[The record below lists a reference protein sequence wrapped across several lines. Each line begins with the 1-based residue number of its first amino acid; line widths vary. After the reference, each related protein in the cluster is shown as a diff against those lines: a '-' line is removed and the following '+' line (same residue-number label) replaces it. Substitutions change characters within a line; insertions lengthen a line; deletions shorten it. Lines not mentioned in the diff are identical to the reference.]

1 MSLHFS
7 DTKSFS
13 RKQNKSAVASIAYRS
28 GTKLH
33 DERNDKTHNY
43 EARKND
49 VLSADIILPSAFL
62 GADIELDRATI
73 WNNAERAE
81 KRKDARVAREW
92 LINLPHQLDEQ
103 TRKQLA
109 HSFAQKLADRYN
121 VIADCCIHKPS
132 DKEIKKGA
140 DPRNFHAHI
149 MLTTREIDIENG
161 QIIFT
166 KKAISELSDT
176 DRKKLG
182 LSRMSDEMIA
192 IKQIWD
198 DTANPVLQAHGL
210 SKMDYRSHKKKGD
223 DLLPQMKMG
232 VNATQLER
240 QGKRTRLGDINRDI
254 KQKNEIIF
262 ESRRQYERE
271 TDTFIKTSNRNIT
284 ERKRTFEQTEYSITY
299 INDRLELNPRQ
310 RAFRLSLID
319 EIKREIDF
327 TTVTIARTNYEI
339 RGRNRTFDD
348 TEFNIKYVNDGLEL
362 NARERAFRISL
373 ADRNE
378 REFARTNSDI
388 EQRKRTASDTDNDI
402 KQRKQAT
409 DGTDKLIKDT
419 AQRIDEKRIERE
431 RIAKRERDLSVARLA
446 RSLPLTKHEKNYD
459 FEYSNIVF
467 DEFLKLHEPLP
478 SEQVALYPHVGLLA
492 KDINRAMT
500 VYSNGLLSVSHRE
513 IQGRDIKRTREYFEL
528 SDVADINTFSNNL
541 EFKNVGISLKIE
553 YENINF
559 VKLSMTA
566 SEQNKRQPPQP
577 PATPKPT
584 LEQPKAEP
592 TQPTAYKPRF

>member
-1 MSLHFS
+1 MTLHFS

-28 GTKLH
+28 GMKLH

-43 EARKND
+43 EARKKD
-49 VLSADIILPSAFL
+49 VLSADIILPSAFN
-62 GADIELDRATI
+62 GANIELDRATI

-92 LINLPHQLDEQ
+92 LINLPHELDEQ
-103 TRKQLA
+103 TRKELA

-182 LSRMSDEMIA
+182 LSRMSDEMTA
-192 IKQIWD
+192 IKQLWD
-198 DTANPVLQAHGL
+198 DTANPVLRQHRL
-210 SKMDYRSHKKKGD
+210 PEMDYRSHKEMGD

-240 QGKRTRLGDINRDI
+240 KGKRTRLGDINRDI

-310 RAFRLSLID
+310 RAFRLSLI
-319 EIKREIDF
+319 
-327 TTVTIARTNYEI
+327 
-339 RGRNRTFDD
+339 G
-348 TEFNIKYVNDGLEL
+348 G
-362 NARERAFRISL
+362 
-373 ADRNE
+373 NE

-388 EQRKRTASDTDNDI
+388 EQRKRTASDTDSFIARTNSDI
-402 KQRKQAT
+402 EQRKRTASDT
-409 DGTDKLIKDT
+409 DSFIARTNSDIEQRKRTASDTDSFIEST
-419 AQRIDEKRIERE
+419 AQRINEQRIERE
-431 RIAKRERDLSVARLA
+431 RIAKRERDLSIARLS

-459 FEYSNIVF
+459 FEHSNIVF
-467 DEFLKLHEPLP
+467 NEFLKLHEPLP
-478 SEQVALYPHVGLLA
+478 IEQVALYPHVGLLA

>member
-1 MSLHFS
+1 MTLHFS

-28 GTKLH
+28 GMKLH

-43 EARKND
+43 EARKKD
-49 VLSADIILPSAFL
+49 VLSADIILPSAFN
-62 GADIELDRATI
+62 GANIELDRATI

-103 TRKQLA
+103 TRKELA
-109 HSFAQKLADRYN
+109 HSFAQKLSDRYN

-182 LSRMSDEMIA
+182 LSRMSDEMTA

-198 DTANPVLQAHGL
+198 DTANPVLEAHGL
-210 SKMDYRSHKKKGD
+210 SKMDYRSHKEKGD
-223 DLLPQMKMG
+223 DLLPQVKMG

-299 INDRLELNPRQ
+299 ISDR
-310 RAFRLSLID
+310 
-319 EIKREIDF
+319 
-327 TTVTIARTNYEI
+327 
-339 RGRNRTFDD
+339 
-348 TEFNIKYVNDGLEL
+348 LEL
-362 NARERAFRISL
+362 NARERAFRLSL
-373 ADRNE
+373 VDGNE

-431 RIAKRERDLSVARLA
+431 RIAKRERDLSIARLS

-459 FEYSNIVF
+459 FEHSNIVF
-467 DEFLKLHEPLP
+467 DEFLKLYEPL
-478 SEQVALYPHVGLLA
+478 SDEQFKYRSSIGG
-492 KDINRAMT
+492 KDGKRLSRAIS
-500 VYSNGLLSVSHRE
+500 VYDNGLMSISHYEKNFRGD
-513 IQGRDIKRTREYFEL
+513 IDIKRKFFEI
-528 SDVADINTFSNNL
+528 SEIARFDEFKSKL
-541 EFKNVGISLKIE
+541 EFKNLGGSLAVE
-553 YENINF
+553 PNIAHW
-559 VKLSMTA
+559 VKSSMRA
-566 SEQNKRQPPQP
+566 SEQFKHQPPQP
-577 PATPKPT
+577 PAPKPNT

>member
-1 MSLHFS
+1 MTLHFS

-13 RKQNKSAVASIAYRS
+13 RKQNKSAVASVAYRS
-28 GTKLH
+28 GMKLH

-43 EARKND
+43 EARKKD
-49 VLSADIILPSAFL
+49 VLSADIILPSAFN
-62 GADIELDRATI
+62 GANIEIDRATI

-81 KRKDARVAREW
+81 RRKDARVAREW
-92 LINLPHQLDEQ
+92 LINLPHELDEQ
-103 TRKQLA
+103 TRKELA
-109 HSFAQKLADRYN
+109 HSFAQKLSDRYN

-182 LSRMSDEMIA
+182 LSRMSDEMTA
-192 IKQIWD
+192 IKQLWD
-198 DTANPVLQAHGL
+198 DTANPVLRQHRL
-210 SKMDYRSHKKKGD
+210 PEMDYRSHKEKGD

-299 INDRLELNPRQ
+299 ISDR
-310 RAFRLSLID
+310 
-319 EIKREIDF
+319 
-327 TTVTIARTNYEI
+327 
-339 RGRNRTFDD
+339 
-348 TEFNIKYVNDGLEL
+348 LEL
-362 NARERAFRISL
+362 NARERAFRLSL
-373 ADRNE
+373 VDGNE

-431 RIAKRERDLSVARLA
+431 RIAKRERDLSIARLS

-459 FEYSNIVF
+459 FEHSNIVF
-467 DEFLKLHEPLP
+467 NEFLKLHEPLP
-478 SEQVALYPHVGLLA
+478 IEQVALYPHVGLLA

-541 EFKNVGISLKIE
+541 EFKNVGISLRIE

>member
-1 MSLHFS
+1 MTLHFS

-28 GTKLH
+28 GMKLH

-43 EARKND
+43 EARKKD

-92 LINLPHQLDEQ
+92 LINLPHELDEQ
-103 TRKQLA
+103 TRKELA
-109 HSFAQKLADRYN
+109 HSFAQKLSDRYN

-182 LSRMSDEMIA
+182 LSRMSDEMTA

-198 DTANPVLQAHGL
+198 DTANPVLEAHGL
-210 SKMDYRSHKKKGD
+210 SKMDYRSHKEKGD
-223 DLLPQMKMG
+223 DLLPQVKMG
-232 VNATQLER
+232 VQATQLER

-299 INDRLELNPRQ
+299 ISDRLELNLRE
-310 RAFRLSLID
+310 RAFRLSL
-319 EIKREIDF
+319 
-327 TTVTIARTNYEI
+327 V
-339 RGRNRTFDD
+339 
-348 TEFNIKYVNDGLEL
+348 DG
-362 NARERAFRISL
+362 
-373 ADRNE
+373 NE
-378 REFARTNSDI
+378 REFARTNSDIEQRKRTASDTDRFIARTNSDI

-431 RIAKRERDLSVARLA
+431 RIAKRERDLSVARLS

-459 FEYSNIVF
+459 FEHSNIVF

-528 SDVADINTFSNNL
+528 SDVAYINTFSNNL

>member
-1 MSLHFS
+1 MTLHFS

-28 GTKLH
+28 GMKLH

-43 EARKND
+43 EARKKD
-49 VLSADIILPSAFL
+49 VLSADIILPSAFN
-62 GADIELDRATI
+62 GANIELDRATI

-92 LINLPHQLDEQ
+92 LINLPHELDEQ
-103 TRKQLA
+103 TRKELA
-109 HSFAQKLADRYN
+109 NSFAQKLADRYN

-182 LSRMSDEMIA
+182 LSRMSDEMTA

-210 SKMDYRSHKKKGD
+210 SKMDYRSHKEKGD
-223 DLLPQMKMG
+223 DLLPQVKMG

-299 INDRLELNPRQ
+299 ISDRLELNLRE
-310 RAFRLSLID
+310 RAFRLSL
-319 EIKREIDF
+319 
-327 TTVTIARTNYEI
+327 V
-339 RGRNRTFDD
+339 
-348 TEFNIKYVNDGLEL
+348 DG
-362 NARERAFRISL
+362 
-373 ADRNE
+373 NE
-378 REFARTNSDI
+378 REFARTNSDIEQRKRTASDTDRFIARTNSDI

-431 RIAKRERDLSVARLA
+431 RIAKRERDLSVARLS

-459 FEYSNIVF
+459 FEHSNIVF

>member
-1 MSLHFS
+1 MTLHFS

-28 GTKLH
+28 GMKLH

-92 LINLPHQLDEQ
+92 LINLPHQLDEE

-182 LSRMSDEMIA
+182 LSRMSDEMTA

-198 DTANPVLQAHGL
+198 DTANPVLEAHGL
-210 SKMDYRSHKKKGD
+210 SKMDYRSHKEKGD
-223 DLLPQMKMG
+223 DLLPQVKMG

-299 INDRLELNPRQ
+299 INDRLELNTRQ
-310 RAFRLSLID
+310 RAFRLSLI
-319 EIKREIDF
+319 
-327 TTVTIARTNYEI
+327 
-339 RGRNRTFDD
+339 G
-348 TEFNIKYVNDGLEL
+348 G
-362 NARERAFRISL
+362 
-373 ADRNE
+373 NE
-378 REFARTNSDI
+378 REFARTNSDIEQRKRTASDTDRFIARTNSDI

-431 RIAKRERDLSVARLA
+431 RIAKRERDLSIARLA

-459 FEYSNIVF
+459 FEHSNIVF

-577 PATPKPT
+577 PATPTPT

>member
-1 MSLHFS
+1 MTLHFS

-28 GTKLH
+28 GMKLH

-43 EARKND
+43 EARKKD

-92 LINLPHQLDEQ
+92 LINLPHELDEQ
-103 TRKQLA
+103 TRKELA
-109 HSFAQKLADRYN
+109 HSFAQKLSDRYN

-182 LSRMSDEMIA
+182 LSRMSDEMTA

-198 DTANPVLQAHGL
+198 DTANPVLEAHGL
-210 SKMDYRSHKKKGD
+210 SKMDYRSHKEKGD
-223 DLLPQMKMG
+223 DLLPQVKMG
-232 VNATQLER
+232 VQATQLER

-299 INDRLELNPRQ
+299 ISDRLELNLRE
-310 RAFRLSLID
+310 RAFRLSL
-319 EIKREIDF
+319 
-327 TTVTIARTNYEI
+327 V
-339 RGRNRTFDD
+339 
-348 TEFNIKYVNDGLEL
+348 DG
-362 NARERAFRISL
+362 
-373 ADRNE
+373 NE
-378 REFARTNSDI
+378 REFARTNSDIEQRKRTASDTDRFIARTNSDI

-431 RIAKRERDLSVARLA
+431 RIAQRERDLSVARLA

-459 FEYSNIVF
+459 FEHSNIVF

-528 SDVADINTFSNNL
+528 SDVAYINTFSNNL

>member
-1 MSLHFS
+1 MTLHFS

-28 GTKLH
+28 GMKLH

-81 KRKDARVAREW
+81 RRKDARVAREW
-92 LINLPHQLDEQ
+92 LINLPHELDEQ
-103 TRKQLA
+103 TRKELA
-109 HSFAQKLADRYN
+109 HSFAQKLSDRYN

-182 LSRMSDEMIA
+182 LSRMSDEMTA

-198 DTANPVLQAHGL
+198 DTANPVLEAHGL
-210 SKMDYRSHKKKGD
+210 SKMDYRSHKEKGD
-223 DLLPQMKMG
+223 DLLPQVKMG
-232 VNATQLER
+232 VQATQLER

-299 INDRLELNPRQ
+299 ISDR
-310 RAFRLSLID
+310 
-319 EIKREIDF
+319 
-327 TTVTIARTNYEI
+327 
-339 RGRNRTFDD
+339 
-348 TEFNIKYVNDGLEL
+348 LEL

-431 RIAKRERDLSVARLA
+431 RIAKRERDLSVARLS

-459 FEYSNIVF
+459 FEHSNIVF

>member
-1 MSLHFS
+1 MTLHFS

-28 GTKLH
+28 GMKLH

-43 EARKND
+43 EARKKD

-92 LINLPHQLDEQ
+92 LINLPHELDEQ

-109 HSFAQKLADRYN
+109 HSFAKKLADRYN

-182 LSRMSDEMIA
+182 LSRMSDEMTA

-198 DTANPVLQAHGL
+198 DTANPVLEAHGL
-210 SKMDYRSHKKKGD
+210 PKMDYRSHKEKGD
-223 DLLPQMKMG
+223 DLLPQVKMG
-232 VNATQLER
+232 VQATQLER

-299 INDRLELNPRQ
+299 ISDRLELNPRQ
-310 RAFRLSLID
+310 RAFRLSL
-319 EIKREIDF
+319 
-327 TTVTIARTNYEI
+327 V
-339 RGRNRTFDD
+339 
-348 TEFNIKYVNDGLEL
+348 DG
-362 NARERAFRISL
+362 
-373 ADRNE
+373 NE
-378 REFARTNSDI
+378 REFARTNSDIEQRKRTASDTDRFIARTNSDI

-431 RIAKRERDLSVARLA
+431 RIAKRERDLSIARLS

-459 FEYSNIVF
+459 FEHSNIVF

-528 SDVADINTFSNNL
+528 SDVAYINTFSNNL

-577 PATPKPT
+577 PATPKAH
-584 LEQPKAEP
+584 LEQPQAEP
-592 TQPTAYKPRF
+592 TQSTAYKPRF

>member
-1 MSLHFS
+1 MTLHFS

-28 GTKLH
+28 GMKLH

-43 EARKND
+43 EARKKD

-92 LINLPHQLDEQ
+92 LINLPHELDEQ

-109 HSFAQKLADRYN
+109 HSFAKKLADRYN

-182 LSRMSDEMIA
+182 LSRMSDEMTA

-198 DTANPVLQAHGL
+198 DTANPVLEAHGL
-210 SKMDYRSHKKKGD
+210 SKMDYRSHKEKGD
-223 DLLPQMKMG
+223 DLLPQVKMG
-232 VNATQLER
+232 VQATQLER

-299 INDRLELNPRQ
+299 ISDRLELNP
-310 RAFRLSLID
+310 
-319 EIKREIDF
+319 
-327 TTVTIARTNYEI
+327 
-339 RGRNRTFDD
+339 
-348 TEFNIKYVNDGLEL
+348 
-362 NARERAFRISL
+362 
-373 ADRNE
+373 
-378 REFARTNSDI
+378 
-388 EQRKRTASDTDNDI
+388 TAS
-402 KQRKQAT
+402 
-409 DGTDKLIKDT
+409 
-419 AQRIDEKRIERE
+419 
-431 RIAKRERDLSVARLA
+431 
-446 RSLPLTKHEKNYD
+446 
-459 FEYSNIVF
+459 
-467 DEFLKLHEPLP
+467 
-478 SEQVALYPHVGLLA
+478 
-492 KDINRAMT
+492 
-500 VYSNGLLSVSHRE
+500 VST
-513 IQGRDIKRTREYFEL
+513 ITC
-528 SDVADINTFSNNL
+528 
-541 EFKNVGISLKIE
+541 
-553 YENINF
+553 
-559 VKLSMTA
+559 
-566 SEQNKRQPPQP
+566 
-577 PATPKPT
+577 
-584 LEQPKAEP
+584 
-592 TQPTAYKPRF
+592 

>member
-1 MSLHFS
+1 MTLHFS

-28 GTKLH
+28 GMKLH

-43 EARKND
+43 EARKKD
-49 VLSADIILPSAFL
+49 VLSADIILPSAFN
-62 GADIELDRATI
+62 GANIELDRATI

-92 LINLPHQLDEQ
+92 LINLPHELDEQ
-103 TRKQLA
+103 TRKELA
-109 HSFAQKLADRYN
+109 HSFAQKLSDRYN

-182 LSRMSDEMIA
+182 LSRMSDEMTA

-198 DTANPVLQAHGL
+198 DTANPVLEAHGL
-210 SKMDYRSHKKKGD
+210 SKMDYRSHKEKGD
-223 DLLPQMKMG
+223 DLLPQVKMG
-232 VNATQLER
+232 VQATQLER

-299 INDRLELNPRQ
+299 ISDRLELNPRQ
-310 RAFRLSLID
+310 RAFRLSL
-319 EIKREIDF
+319 
-327 TTVTIARTNYEI
+327 V
-339 RGRNRTFDD
+339 
-348 TEFNIKYVNDGLEL
+348 DG
-362 NARERAFRISL
+362 
-373 ADRNE
+373 NE
-378 REFARTNSDI
+378 REFARTNSDIEQRKRTASDTDRFIARTNSDI

-431 RIAKRERDLSVARLA
+431 RIAKRERDLSVARLS

-459 FEYSNIVF
+459 FEHSNIVF

-577 PATPKPT
+577 PATPKAH
-584 LEQPKAEP
+584 LEQPQAEP
-592 TQPTAYKPRF
+592 TQSTAYKPRF

>member
-1 MSLHFS
+1 MTLHFS

-28 GTKLH
+28 GMKLH

-43 EARKND
+43 EARKKD
-49 VLSADIILPSAFL
+49 VLSADIILPSAFN
-62 GADIELDRATI
+62 GANIELDRATI

-92 LINLPHQLDEQ
+92 LINLPHELDEQ
-103 TRKQLA
+103 TRKELA

-182 LSRMSDEMIA
+182 LSRMSDEMTA
-192 IKQIWD
+192 IKQLWD
-198 DTANPVLQAHGL
+198 DTANPVLRQHRL
-210 SKMDYRSHKKKGD
+210 PEMDYRSHKEMGD

-240 QGKRTRLGDINRDI
+240 KGKRTRLGDINRDI

-299 INDRLELNPRQ
+299 ISDRLELNPRQ
-310 RAFRLSLID
+310 RAFRLSL
-319 EIKREIDF
+319 
-327 TTVTIARTNYEI
+327 V
-339 RGRNRTFDD
+339 
-348 TEFNIKYVNDGLEL
+348 DG
-362 NARERAFRISL
+362 
-373 ADRNE
+373 NE

-388 EQRKRTASDTDNDI
+388 EQRKRTASDTDSFIARTNSDI
-402 KQRKQAT
+402 EQRKRTASDT
-409 DGTDKLIKDT
+409 DSFIARTNSDIEQRKRTASDTDSFIEST
-419 AQRIDEKRIERE
+419 AQRINEQRIERE
-431 RIAKRERDLSVARLA
+431 RIAKRERDLSIARLS

-459 FEYSNIVF
+459 FEHSNIVF
-467 DEFLKLHEPLP
+467 NEFLKLHEPLP
-478 SEQVALYPHVGLLA
+478 IEQVALYPHVGLLA

>member
-1 MSLHFS
+1 MTLHFS

-28 GTKLH
+28 GMKLH

-43 EARKND
+43 EARKKD

-92 LINLPHQLDEQ
+92 LINLPHELDEQ
-103 TRKQLA
+103 TRKELA
-109 HSFAQKLADRYN
+109 NSFAQKLADRYN

-182 LSRMSDEMIA
+182 LSRMSDEMTA
-192 IKQIWD
+192 IKQLWD
-198 DTANPVLQAHGL
+198 DTANPVLRQHRL
-210 SKMDYRSHKKKGD
+210 PEMDYRSHKEMGD

-240 QGKRTRLGDINRDI
+240 KGKRTRLGDINRDI

-299 INDRLELNPRQ
+299 ISDRLELNLRE
-310 RAFRLSLID
+310 RAFRLSL
-319 EIKREIDF
+319 
-327 TTVTIARTNYEI
+327 V
-339 RGRNRTFDD
+339 
-348 TEFNIKYVNDGLEL
+348 DG
-362 NARERAFRISL
+362 
-373 ADRNE
+373 NE
-378 REFARTNSDI
+378 REFARTNSDIEQRKRTASDTDRFIARTNSDI

-431 RIAKRERDLSVARLA
+431 RIAKRERDLSIARLS

-459 FEYSNIVF
+459 FEHSNIVF
-467 DEFLKLHEPLP
+467 NEFLKLHEPLP
-478 SEQVALYPHVGLLA
+478 IEQVALYPHVGLLA

>member
-1 MSLHFS
+1 MTLHFS

-28 GTKLH
+28 GMKLH

-81 KRKDARVAREW
+81 RRKDARVAREW
-92 LINLPHQLDEQ
+92 LINLPHELDEQ
-103 TRKQLA
+103 TRKELA
-109 HSFAQKLADRYN
+109 NSFAQKLADRYN

-182 LSRMSDEMIA
+182 LSRMSDEMTA
-192 IKQIWD
+192 IKQLWD
-198 DTANPVLQAHGL
+198 DTANPVLRQHRL
-210 SKMDYRSHKKKGD
+210 PEMDYRSHKEKGD

-299 INDRLELNPRQ
+299 ISDRLELNPRQ
-310 RAFRLSLID
+310 RAFRLSL
-319 EIKREIDF
+319 
-327 TTVTIARTNYEI
+327 V
-339 RGRNRTFDD
+339 
-348 TEFNIKYVNDGLEL
+348 DG
-362 NARERAFRISL
+362 
-373 ADRNE
+373 NE
-378 REFARTNSDI
+378 REFARTNSDIEQRKRTASDTDRFIARTNSDI

-431 RIAKRERDLSVARLA
+431 RIAKRERDLSIARLS

-459 FEYSNIVF
+459 FEHSNIVF

-528 SDVADINTFSNNL
+528 SDVAYINTFSNNL

-577 PATPKPT
+577 PATPKAH
-584 LEQPKAEP
+584 LEQPQAEP
-592 TQPTAYKPRF
+592 THCTPKPRF

>member
-1 MSLHFS
+1 MTLHFS

-28 GTKLH
+28 GMKLH

-43 EARKND
+43 EARKKD
-49 VLSADIILPSAFL
+49 VLSADIILPSAFN
-62 GADIELDRATI
+62 GANIELDRATI

-92 LINLPHQLDEQ
+92 LINLPHELDEQ
-103 TRKQLA
+103 TRKELA
-109 HSFAQKLADRYN
+109 HSFAKKLADRYN

-182 LSRMSDEMIA
+182 LSRMSDEMTA

-198 DTANPVLQAHGL
+198 DTANPVLEAHGL
-210 SKMDYRSHKKKGD
+210 SKMDYRSHKEKGD
-223 DLLPQMKMG
+223 DLLPQVKMG

-299 INDRLELNPRQ
+299 ISDRLELNLRE
-310 RAFRLSLID
+310 RAFRLSL
-319 EIKREIDF
+319 
-327 TTVTIARTNYEI
+327 V
-339 RGRNRTFDD
+339 
-348 TEFNIKYVNDGLEL
+348 DG
-362 NARERAFRISL
+362 
-373 ADRNE
+373 NE
-378 REFARTNSDI
+378 REFARTNSDIEQRKRTASDTDRFIARTNSDI

-431 RIAKRERDLSVARLA
+431 RIAKRERDLSVARLS

-459 FEYSNIVF
+459 FEHSNIVF
-467 DEFLKLHEPLP
+467 DEFLKLHEPLT
-478 SEQVALYPHVGLLA
+478 
-492 KDINRAMT
+492 D
-500 VYSNGLLSVSHRE
+500 
-513 IQGRDIKRTREYFEL
+513 
-528 SDVADINTFSNNL
+528 L
-541 EFKNVGISLKIE
+541 EFKHRSGIGSQDGKRLGRALAVYDNGLMAIAH
-553 YENINF
+553 YERNFRGDIQIQRKFFEISEIASFNEFNNQLVFKNIGVSFDVDSNISHW
-559 VKLSMTA
+559 VKASMRA
-566 SEQNKRQPPQP
+566 SEQYKRQPPQP
-577 PATPKPT
+577 PATPKAH
-584 LEQPKAEP
+584 LEQPQAEP
-592 TQPTAYKPRF
+592 TQSTAYKPRF

>member
-1 MSLHFS
+1 MTLHFS

-28 GTKLH
+28 GMKLH

-43 EARKND
+43 EARKKD

-81 KRKDARVAREW
+81 KRKDARVGREW
-92 LINLPHQLDEQ
+92 LINLPHELDEQ
-103 TRKQLA
+103 TRKELA

-182 LSRMSDEMIA
+182 LSRMSDEMTA
-192 IKQIWD
+192 IKQLWD
-198 DTANPVLQAHGL
+198 DTANPVLRQHRL
-210 SKMDYRSHKKKGD
+210 PEMDYRSHKEKGD

-299 INDRLELNPRQ
+299 ISDRLELNLRE
-310 RAFRLSLID
+310 RAFRLSL
-319 EIKREIDF
+319 
-327 TTVTIARTNYEI
+327 V
-339 RGRNRTFDD
+339 
-348 TEFNIKYVNDGLEL
+348 DG
-362 NARERAFRISL
+362 
-373 ADRNE
+373 NE
-378 REFARTNSDI
+378 REFARTNSDIEQRKRTASDTDRFIARTNSDI

-431 RIAKRERDLSVARLA
+431 RIAKRERDLSVARLS

-459 FEYSNIVF
+459 FEHSNIVF

>member
-28 GTKLH
+28 GMKLH

-43 EARKND
+43 EARKKD
-49 VLSADIILPSAFL
+49 VLSADIILPSAFN
-62 GADIELDRATI
+62 GANIELDRATI

-92 LINLPHQLDEQ
+92 LINLPHELDEQ
-103 TRKQLA
+103 TRKELA
-109 HSFAQKLADRYN
+109 HSFAQKLSDRYN

-182 LSRMSDEMIA
+182 LSRMSDEMTA

-198 DTANPVLQAHGL
+198 DTANPVLEAHGL
-210 SKMDYRSHKKKGD
+210 SKMDYRSHKEKGD
-223 DLLPQMKMG
+223 DLLPQVKMG
-232 VNATQLER
+232 VQATQLER

-299 INDRLELNPRQ
+299 ISDRLELNLRE
-310 RAFRLSLID
+310 RAFRLSLI
-319 EIKREIDF
+319 
-327 TTVTIARTNYEI
+327 
-339 RGRNRTFDD
+339 G
-348 TEFNIKYVNDGLEL
+348 G
-362 NARERAFRISL
+362 
-373 ADRNE
+373 NE

-388 EQRKRTASDTDNDI
+388 EQRKRTASDTDSFITRTNSDI
-402 KQRKQAT
+402 EQRKRTASDT
-409 DGTDKLIKDT
+409 DSFIARTNSDIEQRKRTASDTDSFIARTSSDIEQRKRTASDTDSFIERT
-419 AQRIDEKRIERE
+419 AQRINEQRIERE
-431 RIAKRERDLSVARLA
+431 RIAKRERDLSIARLS

-459 FEYSNIVF
+459 FEHSNIVF
-467 DEFLKLHEPLP
+467 DEFLKLHEPL
-478 SEQVALYPHVGLLA
+478 SDEQFKYRSSIGG
-492 KDINRAMT
+492 KDGKRLSRAIS
-500 VYSNGLLSVSHRE
+500 VYDNGLMSISHYEKNFRGD
-513 IQGRDIKRTREYFEL
+513 IDIKRKFFEI
-528 SDVADINTFSNNL
+528 SEIARFDEFNSKL
-541 EFKNVGISLKIE
+541 EFKNLGGSLAVE
-553 YENINF
+553 PNIAHW
-559 VKLSMTA
+559 VKSSMRA
-566 SEQNKRQPPQP
+566 SEQFKHQPPQP
-577 PATPKPT
+577 PAPKPNT

-592 TQPTAYKPRF
+592 THHTPKPRF

>member
-1 MSLHFS
+1 MTLHFS

-28 GTKLH
+28 GMKLH

-43 EARKND
+43 EARKKD

-92 LINLPHQLDEQ
+92 LINLPHELDEQ
-103 TRKQLA
+103 TRKELA
-109 HSFAQKLADRYN
+109 NSFAQKLADRYN

-182 LSRMSDEMIA
+182 LSRMSDEMTA
-192 IKQIWD
+192 IKQLWD
-198 DTANPVLQAHGL
+198 DTANPVLRQHRL
-210 SKMDYRSHKKKGD
+210 PEMDYRSHKEMGD

-240 QGKRTRLGDINRDI
+240 KGKRTRLGDINRDI

-310 RAFRLSLID
+310 RAFRLSLI
-319 EIKREIDF
+319 
-327 TTVTIARTNYEI
+327 
-339 RGRNRTFDD
+339 G
-348 TEFNIKYVNDGLEL
+348 G
-362 NARERAFRISL
+362 
-373 ADRNE
+373 NE

-388 EQRKRTASDTDNDI
+388 EQRKRTASDTDSFIARTNSDI
-402 KQRKQAT
+402 EQRKRTASDT
-409 DGTDKLIKDT
+409 DSFIARTNSDIEQRKRTASDTDSFIEST
-419 AQRIDEKRIERE
+419 AQRINEQRIERE
-431 RIAKRERDLSVARLA
+431 RIAKRERDLSIARLS

-459 FEYSNIVF
+459 FEHSNIVF
-467 DEFLKLHEPLP
+467 NEFLKLHEPLP
-478 SEQVALYPHVGLLA
+478 IEQVALYPHVGLLA

>member
-1 MSLHFS
+1 MTLHFS

-28 GTKLH
+28 GMKLH

-43 EARKND
+43 EARKKD
-49 VLSADIILPSAFL
+49 VLSADIILPSAFN
-62 GADIELDRATI
+62 GANIELDRATI

-92 LINLPHQLDEQ
+92 LINLPHELDEQ
-103 TRKQLA
+103 TRKELA

-182 LSRMSDEMIA
+182 LSRMSDEMTA
-192 IKQIWD
+192 IKQLWD
-198 DTANPVLQAHGL
+198 DTANPVLRQHRL
-210 SKMDYRSHKKKGD
+210 PEMDYRSHKEMGD

-240 QGKRTRLGDINRDI
+240 KGKRTRLGDINRDI

-310 RAFRLSLID
+310 
-319 EIKREIDF
+319 
-327 TTVTIARTNYEI
+327 
-339 RGRNRTFDD
+339 
-348 TEFNIKYVNDGLEL
+348 
-362 NARERAFRISL
+362 RAFRISL

-431 RIAKRERDLSVARLA
+431 RIAKRERDLSIARLS

-459 FEYSNIVF
+459 FEHSNIVF

>member
-1 MSLHFS
+1 MTLHFS

-28 GTKLH
+28 GMKLH

-43 EARKND
+43 EARKKD
-49 VLSADIILPSAFL
+49 VLSADIILPSAFN
-62 GADIELDRATI
+62 GANIELDRATI

-92 LINLPHQLDEQ
+92 LINLPHELDEQ
-103 TRKQLA
+103 TRKELA

-182 LSRMSDEMIA
+182 LSRMSDEMTA
-192 IKQIWD
+192 IKQLWD
-198 DTANPVLQAHGL
+198 DTANPVLRQHRL
-210 SKMDYRSHKKKGD
+210 PEMDYRSHKEMGD

-240 QGKRTRLGDINRDI
+240 KGKRTRLGDINRDI

-284 ERKRTFEQTEYSITY
+284 DRKRTFEQTEYSITY

-362 NARERAFRISL
+362 NPRQRAFRLSL
-373 ADRNE
+373 IGGNE

-388 EQRKRTASDTDNDI
+388 EQRKRTASDTDSFI
-402 KQRKQAT
+402 ES
-409 DGTDKLIKDT
+409 T
-419 AQRIDEKRIERE
+419 AQRINEQRIERE
-431 RIAKRERDLSVARLA
+431 RIAKRERDLSIARLS

-459 FEYSNIVF
+459 FEHSNIVF
-467 DEFLKLHEPLP
+467 NEFLKLHEPLP
-478 SEQVALYPHVGLLA
+478 IEQVALYPHVGLLA

>member
-1 MSLHFS
+1 MTLHFS

-13 RKQNKSAVASIAYRS
+13 RKQNKSAVASVAYRS
-28 GTKLH
+28 GMKLH

-43 EARKND
+43 EARKKD

-92 LINLPHQLDEQ
+92 LINLPHELDEQ
-103 TRKQLA
+103 TRKELA
-109 HSFAQKLADRYN
+109 NSFAQKLADRYN

-182 LSRMSDEMIA
+182 LSRMSDEMTA

-198 DTANPVLQAHGL
+198 DTANPVLEAHGL
-210 SKMDYRSHKKKGD
+210 SKMDYRSHKEKGD
-223 DLLPQMKMG
+223 DLLPQVKMG

-299 INDRLELNPRQ
+299 INDRLELNTRQ
-310 RAFRLSLID
+310 RAFRLSLI
-319 EIKREIDF
+319 
-327 TTVTIARTNYEI
+327 
-339 RGRNRTFDD
+339 G
-348 TEFNIKYVNDGLEL
+348 G
-362 NARERAFRISL
+362 
-373 ADRNE
+373 NE

-431 RIAKRERDLSVARLA
+431 RIAKRERDLSIARLS

-459 FEYSNIVF
+459 FEHSNIVF

-528 SDVADINTFSNNL
+528 SDVAYINTFSNNL

-577 PATPKPT
+577 PATPKAH
-584 LEQPKAEP
+584 LEQPQAEP
-592 TQPTAYKPRF
+592 THCTPKPRF

>member
-1 MSLHFS
+1 MTLHFS

-28 GTKLH
+28 GMKLH

-43 EARKND
+43 EARKKD

-92 LINLPHQLDEQ
+92 LINLPHQLDEE

-166 KKAISELSDT
+166 KKSISELSDT

-182 LSRMSDEMIA
+182 LSRMSDEMTA

-198 DTANPVLQAHGL
+198 DTANPVLEAHGL
-210 SKMDYRSHKKKGD
+210 SKMDYRSHKEKGD
-223 DLLPQMKMG
+223 DLLPQVKMG
-232 VNATQLER
+232 VQATQLER

-299 INDRLELNPRQ
+299 ISDRLELNPRQ
-310 RAFRLSLID
+310 RAFRLSL
-319 EIKREIDF
+319 
-327 TTVTIARTNYEI
+327 V
-339 RGRNRTFDD
+339 
-348 TEFNIKYVNDGLEL
+348 DG
-362 NARERAFRISL
+362 
-373 ADRNE
+373 NE

-431 RIAKRERDLSVARLA
+431 RIAKRERDLSIARLS

-459 FEYSNIVF
+459 FEHSNIVF

-528 SDVADINTFSNNL
+528 SDVAYINTFSNNL

-577 PATPKPT
+577 PATPKQT
-584 LEQPKAEP
+584 LEQPQAEP
-592 TQPTAYKPRF
+592 THCTPKPRF

>member
-1 MSLHFS
+1 MTLHFS

-28 GTKLH
+28 GMKLH

-43 EARKND
+43 EARKKD

-81 KRKDARVAREW
+81 KRKDARVGREW
-92 LINLPHQLDEQ
+92 LINLPHELDEQ
-103 TRKQLA
+103 TRKELA

-182 LSRMSDEMIA
+182 LSRMSDEMTA

-210 SKMDYRSHKKKGD
+210 SKMDYRSHKEKGD

-240 QGKRTRLGDINRDI
+240 KGKRTRLGDINRDI

-310 RAFRLSLID
+310 RAFRLSLI
-319 EIKREIDF
+319 
-327 TTVTIARTNYEI
+327 
-339 RGRNRTFDD
+339 G
-348 TEFNIKYVNDGLEL
+348 G
-362 NARERAFRISL
+362 
-373 ADRNE
+373 NE
-378 REFARTNSDI
+378 REFARTNSDIEQRKRTASDTDRFIARTNSDI

-431 RIAKRERDLSVARLA
+431 RIAQRERDLSVARLA

-459 FEYSNIVF
+459 FEHSNIVF

-577 PATPKPT
+577 PATPKAHLNNRKPSRHS
-584 LEQPKAEP
+584 QPP
-592 TQPTAYKPRF
+592 INHDFN

>member
-1 MSLHFS
+1 MTLHFS

-28 GTKLH
+28 GMKLH

-49 VLSADIILPSAFL
+49 VLSADIILPSAFN
-62 GADIELDRATI
+62 GANIELDRATI

-92 LINLPHQLDEQ
+92 LINLPHELDEQ
-103 TRKQLA
+103 TRKELA
-109 HSFAQKLADRYN
+109 HSFAQKLSDRYN

-166 KKAISELSDT
+166 KKSISELSDT

-182 LSRMSDEMIA
+182 LSRMSDEMTA

-198 DTANPVLQAHGL
+198 DTANPVLEAHGL
-210 SKMDYRSHKKKGD
+210 PKMDYRSHKEKGD
-223 DLLPQMKMG
+223 DLLPQVKMG
-232 VNATQLER
+232 VQATQLER

-299 INDRLELNPRQ
+299 ISDRLELNPRQ
-310 RAFRLSLID
+310 RAFRLSL
-319 EIKREIDF
+319 
-327 TTVTIARTNYEI
+327 V
-339 RGRNRTFDD
+339 
-348 TEFNIKYVNDGLEL
+348 DG
-362 NARERAFRISL
+362 
-373 ADRNE
+373 NE

-431 RIAKRERDLSVARLA
+431 RIAKRERDLSIARLS

-459 FEYSNIVF
+459 FEHSNIVF

-528 SDVADINTFSNNL
+528 SDVAYINTFSNNL

-577 PATPKPT
+577 PATPKAH
-584 LEQPKAEP
+584 LEQPQAEP
-592 TQPTAYKPRF
+592 TQSTAYKPRF

>member
-1 MSLHFS
+1 
-7 DTKSFS
+7 
-13 RKQNKSAVASIAYRS
+13 
-28 GTKLH
+28 
-33 DERNDKTHNY
+33 
-43 EARKND
+43 
-49 VLSADIILPSAFL
+49 
-62 GADIELDRATI
+62 
-73 WNNAERAE
+73 
-81 KRKDARVAREW
+81 
-92 LINLPHQLDEQ
+92 
-103 TRKQLA
+103 
-109 HSFAQKLADRYN
+109 
-121 VIADCCIHKPS
+121 
-132 DKEIKKGA
+132 
-140 DPRNFHAHI
+140 
-149 MLTTREIDIENG
+149 
-161 QIIFT
+161 
-166 KKAISELSDT
+166 
-176 DRKKLG
+176 
-182 LSRMSDEMIA
+182 MSDEMTA
-192 IKQIWD
+192 IKQLWD
-198 DTANPVLQAHGL
+198 DTANPVLRQHRL
-210 SKMDYRSHKKKGD
+210 PEMDYRSHKEMGD

-240 QGKRTRLGDINRDI
+240 KGKRTRLGDINRDI

-310 RAFRLSLID
+310 RAFRLSLI
-319 EIKREIDF
+319 
-327 TTVTIARTNYEI
+327 
-339 RGRNRTFDD
+339 G
-348 TEFNIKYVNDGLEL
+348 G
-362 NARERAFRISL
+362 
-373 ADRNE
+373 NE

-388 EQRKRTASDTDNDI
+388 EQRKRTASDTDSFI
-402 KQRKQAT
+402 ES
-409 DGTDKLIKDT
+409 T
-419 AQRIDEKRIERE
+419 AQRINEQRIERE
-431 RIAKRERDLSVARLA
+431 RIAKRERDLSIARLS

-459 FEYSNIVF
+459 FEHSNIVF
-467 DEFLKLHEPLP
+467 NEFLKLHEPLP
-478 SEQVALYPHVGLLA
+478 IEQVALYPHVGLLA

-592 TQPTAYKPRF
+592 TQPTVYKPRF

>member
-1 MSLHFS
+1 MTLHFS

-28 GTKLH
+28 GMKLH

-43 EARKND
+43 EARKKD
-49 VLSADIILPSAFL
+49 VLSADIILPSAFN
-62 GADIELDRATI
+62 GANIELDRATI

-103 TRKQLA
+103 TRKELA
-109 HSFAQKLADRYN
+109 HSFAQKLSDRYN

-182 LSRMSDEMIA
+182 LSRMSDEMTA

-198 DTANPVLQAHGL
+198 DTANPVLEAHGL
-210 SKMDYRSHKKKGD
+210 SKMDYRSHKEKGD
-223 DLLPQMKMG
+223 DLLPQVKMG

-299 INDRLELNPRQ
+299 ISDR
-310 RAFRLSLID
+310 
-319 EIKREIDF
+319 
-327 TTVTIARTNYEI
+327 
-339 RGRNRTFDD
+339 
-348 TEFNIKYVNDGLEL
+348 LEL
-362 NARERAFRISL
+362 NARERAFRLSL
-373 ADRNE
+373 VDGNE

-431 RIAKRERDLSVARLA
+431 RIAKRERDLSIARLS

-459 FEYSNIVF
+459 FEHSNIVF
-467 DEFLKLHEPLP
+467 DEFLKLYEPL
-478 SEQVALYPHVGLLA
+478 SDEQFKYRSSIGG
-492 KDINRAMT
+492 KDGKRLSRAIS
-500 VYSNGLLSVSHRE
+500 VYDNGLMSISHYEKNFRGD
-513 IQGRDIKRTREYFEL
+513 IDIKRKFFEI
-528 SDVADINTFSNNL
+528 SEIARFDEFKSKL
-541 EFKNVGISLKIE
+541 EFKNLGGSLAVE
-553 YENINF
+553 PNIAHW
-559 VKLSMTA
+559 VKSSMRA
-566 SEQNKRQPPQP
+566 SEQFKHQPPQP
-577 PATPKPT
+577 PAPKPNT

-592 TQPTAYKPRF
+592 THHTPKPRF

>member
-1 MSLHFS
+1 MTLHFS

-28 GTKLH
+28 GMKLH

-43 EARKND
+43 EARKKD
-49 VLSADIILPSAFL
+49 VLSADIILPSAFN
-62 GADIELDRATI
+62 GANIELDRATI

-92 LINLPHQLDEQ
+92 LINLPHELDEQ
-103 TRKQLA
+103 TRKELA
-109 HSFAQKLADRYN
+109 HSFAQKLSDRYN

-182 LSRMSDEMIA
+182 LSRMSDEMTA

-198 DTANPVLQAHGL
+198 DTANPVLEAHGL
-210 SKMDYRSHKKKGD
+210 SKMDYRSHKEKGD
-223 DLLPQMKMG
+223 DLLPQVKMG
-232 VNATQLER
+232 VQATQLER

-299 INDRLELNPRQ
+299 ISDRLELNPRQ
-310 RAFRLSLID
+310 RAFRLSL
-319 EIKREIDF
+319 
-327 TTVTIARTNYEI
+327 V
-339 RGRNRTFDD
+339 
-348 TEFNIKYVNDGLEL
+348 DG
-362 NARERAFRISL
+362 
-373 ADRNE
+373 NE

-431 RIAKRERDLSVARLA
+431 RIAKRERDLSIARLA

-459 FEYSNIVF
+459 FEHSNIVF

-528 SDVADINTFSNNL
+528 SDVAYINTFSNNL

-577 PATPKPT
+577 PATPKAH
-584 LEQPKAEP
+584 LEQPQAEP
-592 TQPTAYKPRF
+592 THCTPKPRF

>member
-1 MSLHFS
+1 MTLHFS

-28 GTKLH
+28 GMKLH

-43 EARKND
+43 EARKKD
-49 VLSADIILPSAFL
+49 VLSADIILPSAFN
-62 GADIELDRATI
+62 GANIELDRATI

-92 LINLPHQLDEQ
+92 LINLPHELDEQ
-103 TRKQLA
+103 TRKELA

-182 LSRMSDEMIA
+182 LSRMSDEMTA
-192 IKQIWD
+192 IKQLWD
-198 DTANPVLQAHGL
+198 DTANPVLRQHRL
-210 SKMDYRSHKKKGD
+210 PEMDYRSHKEMGD

-240 QGKRTRLGDINRDI
+240 KGKRTRLGDINRDI

-310 RAFRLSLID
+310 RAFRLSLI
-319 EIKREIDF
+319 
-327 TTVTIARTNYEI
+327 
-339 RGRNRTFDD
+339 G
-348 TEFNIKYVNDGLEL
+348 G
-362 NARERAFRISL
+362 
-373 ADRNE
+373 NE

-388 EQRKRTASDTDNDI
+388 EQRKRTASDTDSFIARTNSDI
-402 KQRKQAT
+402 EQRKRTASDT
-409 DGTDKLIKDT
+409 DSFIEST
-419 AQRIDEKRIERE
+419 AQRINEQRIERE
-431 RIAKRERDLSVARLA
+431 RIAKRERDLSIARLS

-459 FEYSNIVF
+459 FEHSNIVF
-467 DEFLKLHEPLP
+467 NEFLKLHEPLP
-478 SEQVALYPHVGLLA
+478 IEQVALYPHVGLLA

>member
-1 MSLHFS
+1 MTLHFS

-28 GTKLH
+28 GMKLH

-43 EARKND
+43 EARKKD
-49 VLSADIILPSAFL
+49 VLSADIILPSAFN
-62 GADIELDRATI
+62 GANIELDRATI

-92 LINLPHQLDEQ
+92 LINLPHELDEQ
-103 TRKQLA
+103 TRKELA
-109 HSFAQKLADRYN
+109 NSFAQKLADRYN

-182 LSRMSDEMIA
+182 LSRMSDEMTA
-192 IKQIWD
+192 IKQLWD
-198 DTANPVLQAHGL
+198 DTANPVLRQHRL
-210 SKMDYRSHKKKGD
+210 PEMDYRSHKEMGD

-240 QGKRTRLGDINRDI
+240 KGKRTRLGDINRDI

-310 RAFRLSLID
+310 RAFRLSLI
-319 EIKREIDF
+319 
-327 TTVTIARTNYEI
+327 
-339 RGRNRTFDD
+339 G
-348 TEFNIKYVNDGLEL
+348 G
-362 NARERAFRISL
+362 
-373 ADRNE
+373 NE

-388 EQRKRTASDTDNDI
+388 EQRKRTASDTDSFIARTNSDI
-402 KQRKQAT
+402 EQRKRTASDT
-409 DGTDKLIKDT
+409 DSFIARTNSDIEQRKRTASDTDSFIARTNSDIEQRKRTASDTDSFIEST
-419 AQRIDEKRIERE
+419 AQRINEQRIERE
-431 RIAKRERDLSVARLA
+431 RIAKRERDLSIARLS

-459 FEYSNIVF
+459 FEHSNIVF
-467 DEFLKLHEPLP
+467 NEFLKLHEPLP
-478 SEQVALYPHVGLLA
+478 IEQVALYPHVGLLA

>member
-1 MSLHFS
+1 MTLHFS

-28 GTKLH
+28 GMKLH

-43 EARKND
+43 EARKKD
-49 VLSADIILPSAFL
+49 VLSADIILPSAFN
-62 GADIELDRATI
+62 GANIELDRATI

-109 HSFAQKLADRYN
+109 HSFAQKLSDRYN

-182 LSRMSDEMIA
+182 LSRMSDEMTA

-198 DTANPVLQAHGL
+198 DTANPVLEAHGL
-210 SKMDYRSHKKKGD
+210 SKMDYRSHKEKGD
-223 DLLPQMKMG
+223 DLLPQVKMG

-299 INDRLELNPRQ
+299 ISDRLELNPRQ
-310 RAFRLSLID
+310 RAFRLSL
-319 EIKREIDF
+319 
-327 TTVTIARTNYEI
+327 V
-339 RGRNRTFDD
+339 
-348 TEFNIKYVNDGLEL
+348 DG
-362 NARERAFRISL
+362 
-373 ADRNE
+373 NE
-378 REFARTNSDI
+378 REFARTNSDIEQRKRTASDTDRFIARTNSDI

-431 RIAKRERDLSVARLA
+431 RIAKRERDLSIARLA

-459 FEYSNIVF
+459 FEHSNIVF

-577 PATPKPT
+577 PATPKAH
-584 LEQPKAEP
+584 LEQPQAEP
-592 TQPTAYKPRF
+592 TQSTAYKPRF

>member
-1 MSLHFS
+1 MTLHFS

-28 GTKLH
+28 GMKLH

-43 EARKND
+43 EARKKD
-49 VLSADIILPSAFL
+49 VLSADIILPSAFN
-62 GADIELDRATI
+62 GANIELDRATI

-92 LINLPHQLDEQ
+92 LINLPHELDEQ
-103 TRKQLA
+103 TRKELA
-109 HSFAQKLADRYN
+109 HSFAQKLSDRYN

-182 LSRMSDEMIA
+182 LSRMSDEMTA

-198 DTANPVLQAHGL
+198 DTANPVLEAHGL
-210 SKMDYRSHKKKGD
+210 SKMDYRSHKEKGD
-223 DLLPQMKMG
+223 DLLPQVKMG

-299 INDRLELNPRQ
+299 ISDRLELNPRQ
-310 RAFRLSLID
+310 RAFRLSL
-319 EIKREIDF
+319 
-327 TTVTIARTNYEI
+327 V
-339 RGRNRTFDD
+339 
-348 TEFNIKYVNDGLEL
+348 DG
-362 NARERAFRISL
+362 
-373 ADRNE
+373 NE

-431 RIAKRERDLSVARLA
+431 RIAKRERDLSIARLS

-459 FEYSNIVF
+459 FEHSNIVF

-528 SDVADINTFSNNL
+528 SDVAYINTFSNNL

-577 PATPKPT
+577 PATPKAH
-584 LEQPKAEP
+584 LEQPQAEP
-592 TQPTAYKPRF
+592 TQSTAYKPRF